1 MKKNLTVT
9 ICIVVF
15 VLTACQSAAPMPT
28 STPQATNTNTATA
41 IPTSTFTATPKPT
54 KTPIPPTPTVEP
66 PTVLSKY
73 LNGVVVFDLNTFD
86 TDPNMNYNAELVSV
100 YDGNLQ
106 FKGQGWEAWASSR
119 LDYREGQGVMFDFS
133 IDSSQ
138 SPSGFEFETYFDLG
152 IYSTPSYRRFG
163 VYLKP
168 TPQADMWTGQRA
180 TEKYLTGD
188 LKLTP
193 DVWYQVMVVI
203 DKNAD
208 FLSVIWDP
216 NNPDIIRKYRI
227 PQGGDWSREIWS
239 FVINGSKGTMLV
251 DNLMSISFDSIK

>member
-15 VLTACQSAAPMPT
+15 VLTACQSAAPVPT
-28 STPQATNTNTATA
+28 SMPQATNTATV

-54 KTPIPPTPTVEP
+54 RTPIPSTPTVEP
-66 PTVLSKY
+66 PTALSKY
-73 LNGVVVFDLNTFD
+73 LSNVIVSNINTFD
-86 TDPNMNYNAELVSV
+86 TAPNFDYSTELVHIQ
-100 YDGNLQ
+100 DGKLQ
-106 FKGQGWEAWASSR
+106 FKGKDWQGGIDSR
-119 LDYREGQGVMFDFS
+119 LKYKEGQGVMFDFM

-152 IYSTPSYRRFG
+152 TWWTPSYRRFG
-163 VYLKP
+163 VYI
-168 TPQADMWTGQRA
+168 TSSPQADMWTGQRG
-180 TEKYLTGD
+180 TGKYLTGD

-208 FLSVIWDP
+208 FLSVIWNP
-216 NNPDIIRKYRI
+216 NNPDVIRKYRI
-227 PQGGDWSREIWS
+227 PKGGDWSGQNWH
-239 FVINGSKGTMLV
+239 FAINGSKGAIV
-251 DNLMSISFDSIK
+251 IDNLMSISFDSIK

>member
-28 STPQATNTNTATA
+28 STPQVTNT
-41 IPTSTFTATPKPT
+41 
-54 KTPIPPTPTVEP
+54 TVEP

-100 YDGNLQ
+100 YDGKLQ

-152 IYSTPSYRRFG
+152 IYSAPSYRRFG

-180 TEKYLTGD
+180 TGKYLTGD

-216 NNPDIIRKYRI
+216 NNPDVIRKYRI

>member
-1 MKKNLTVT
+1 MKKNLTIT

-15 VLTACQSAAPMPT
+15 VLTACQSAAPVPT
-28 STPQATNTNTATA
+28 SMPQATNTDTV

-54 KTPIPPTPTVEP
+54 RTPIPPTSTVEP
-66 PTVLSKY
+66 PAALSKY
-73 LNGVVVFDLNTFD
+73 LNGVTVFDLTTFD
-86 TDPNMNYNAELVSV
+86 TDPNMDYNTELVSLQ
-100 YDGNLQ
+100 DDKLQ
-106 FKGQGWEAWASSR
+106 FKGQGWETWAGSR
-119 LDYREGQGVMFDFS
+119 LKYKEGQGIIFDFT

-152 IYSTPSYRRFG
+152 TWWTASYRRFG
-163 VYLKP
+163 VYI
-168 TPQADMWTGQRA
+168 TAAPQADMWVGQRG
-180 TEKYLTGD
+180 TGKYLTGD

-216 NNPDIIRKYRI
+216 NNPDVIRKYRI
-227 PQGGDWSREIWS
+227 PKGGDWSGQNWN

-251 DNLMSISFDSIK
+251 DNLMSISFESIK